1 MRGAAVQAHQQRDQ
15 RPHAGECQQG
25 QRVDPIR
32 QIVAA
37 AADGWIA
44 GPDLESA
51 VFQHVLNHPDSAHAG
66 RPHPRPARRADTCPC
81 RRTRRRSL
89 ALTPPGRQGRLPAAA
104 S

>member
-1 MRGAAVQAHQQRDQ
+1 MAKPGIGVPLVDPRGEQRGIQTAGRIGPRRQIADAQQQYGVPHQQRDQ

-44 GPDLESA
+44 G
-51 VFQHVLNHPDSAHAG
+51 VLRPQQGDQRAG
-66 RPHPRPARRADTCPC
+66 DQCEH
-81 RRTRRRSL
+81 
-89 ALTPPGRQGRLPAAA
+89 G
-104 S
+104 

>member
-1 MRGAAVQAHQQRDQ
+1 MVAKRDQRRHEGGRADRGPPVRAFRRLRGAAVQAHQQRDQ

-44 GPDLESA
+44 G
-51 VFQHVLNHPDSAHAG
+51 VLRPQQGDQRAG
-66 RPHPRPARRADTCPC
+66 DQCEH
-81 RRTRRRSL
+81 
-89 ALTPPGRQGRLPAAA
+89 G
-104 S
+104 